1 MSIMKGKNMK
11 NKNTENKKKNPYR
24 TFSFE
29 YVKAPFPDKSGV
41 SGKSIKTNGD
51 LRVKGGK

>member
-1 MSIMKGKNMK
+1 MK